1 MEGERLGWVGV
12 QGGGG
17 GECVYTGYNKTLPG
31 FDETDFVDTRYSPQ
45 QESPRC
51 QMANKRER
59 DESQAKIETRE
70 AQRLMSEVLIM
81 VTQWRDLCG
90 R

>member
-1 MEGERLGWVGV
+1 MGEVGASV
-12 QGGGG
+12 YIPDITRRCQGHDG
-17 GECVYTGYNKTLPG
+17 
-31 FDETDFVDTRYSPQ
+31 ETDFVDTRYSPQ

-51 QMANKRER
+51 QMANKRKR

-70 AQRLMSEVLIM
+70 AQRLMSEEQIM